1 MRKSIGDNL
10 IPEGW
15 PFEKGLD
22 LIKKAGFDGVELW
35 LGEKPWFKMDTSDTA
50 VRDLYRKVRDAGLL
64 VSDVAN
70 SLDWGENLAAR
81 DPRVQTAAAR
91 HIVRQLETAQLLHT
105 DAILVVA
112 GVVTEQAPYNEVY
125 RRTVDGLR
133 ALGEQAAKAQVKIG
147 CENCNSEQRFLLSPR
162 EFRQFLEE
170 VNQPWVGLH
179 LDVGNIHDTGFPEQW
194 IEILGTRITRIHLK
208 DVMRKRG
215 RCGDQSVYT
224 NIFLG
229 DNNWPAIRAALG
241 KTGYDGWLIA
251 EMEARYR
258 FAPDQ
263 QFYDTAAAMDRF
275 INGRL

>member
-1 MRKSIGDNL
+1 VRKSIGDNL

-64 VSDVAN
+64 VSNVAN
-70 SLDWGENLAAR
+70 SLDWGENIAAR
-81 DPRVQTAAAR
+81 DPRVQASAAR

-194 IEILGTRITRIHLK
+194 IEILGTRITRIHL
-208 DVMRKRG
+208 
-215 RCGDQSVYT
+215 
-224 NIFLG
+224 
-229 DNNWPAIRAALG
+229 
-241 KTGYDGWLIA
+241 
-251 EMEARYR
+251 
-258 FAPDQ
+258 
-263 QFYDTAAAMDRF
+263 
-275 INGRL
+275 